1 MNNLISEN
9 IFENKKV
16 IIFDLDGT
24 LIDSVNMFNEIYAVL
39 VKEITGKVV
48 YADQIQEDWDDFAH
62 QNLPGDLYDN
72 FLIYVDKKYSSNLH
86 DLESLRKLYGE
97 IEYKYVSEKIEY
109 KKYAKELVLKLKEK
123 GYILVLATLSPKK
136 IIDIYNNVNQNL
148 INEFKI
154 NDIFDL
160 ILTYDDVTKKK
171 PNPEVYLK
179 VLEKLNVSRK
189 ECIILE
195 DSLEGVKAAN
205 NADIDVINVV
215 DKNMYKKQE
224 LIDKLSTYKMNNLNE
239 VLKLI

>member
-1 MNNLISEN
+1 MNNLINDN
-9 IFENKKV
+9 IFNNKKV

-48 YADQIQEDWDDFAH
+48 YTDQIQEDWDDFAH

-86 DLESLRKLYGE
+86 DLEMLRKLYSE
-97 IEYKYVSEKIEY
+97 IEYKYISEKIEY
-109 KKYAKELVLKLKEK
+109 KKYAKELVLKLKEQ

-148 INEFKI
+148 INQFKL

-179 VLEKLNVSRK
+179 VLEKLNVSKK

-215 DKNMYKKQE
+215 DKNMYKTQD
-224 LIDKLSTYKMNNLNE
+224 LIDELSTYKMNDLNE
-239 VLKLI
+239 VLKLV